1 MVGVADHLILLEG
14 GRSNT
19 ERKAI
24 RKQMDEIPDDQI
36 VIVVAINK
44 YVGEGFNYPRL
55 DTMMLTT
62 PFRFEGNGEQ
72 YAGRLN
78 RDYVDCHMAMFNR
91 MYHQRMKIYKKIGYK
106 LLQPDRP
113 KQELTQMIYTG
124 DSYRFYL
131 EQDILSAN
139 REIIICSPKLQQS
152 KVNTYLELL
161 QPVLER
167 GIHVGLVTINVA
179 RHDPAYQPTV
189 EHCIIQLK
197 MAGVQVDCVDQ
208 LFEHYVLVDRAIV
221 WYGNADI
228 LTKGR
233 EDDEMIRIIDTKFA
247 EEQLYVTHINSNNE
261 LNYH

>member
-1 MVGVADHLILLEG
+1 MVYD
-14 GRSNT
+14 
-19 ERKAI
+19 
-24 RKQMDEIPDDQI
+24 
-36 VIVVAINK
+36 
-44 YVGEGFNYPRL
+44 
-55 DTMMLTT
+55 
-62 PFRFEGNGEQ
+62 
-72 YAGRLN
+72 
-78 RDYVDCHMAMFNR
+78 
-91 MYHQRMKIYKKIGYK
+91 MKIYKKIGYK
-106 LLQPDRP
+106 LLQPDCP

-189 EHCIIQLK
+189 EHCIIQLM

-221 WYGNADI
+221 WYGNANI

-247 EEQLYVTHINSNNE
+247 EELLYVTHINSNNE